1 MSDTQALLSTNWYRV
16 AGLRPRVRGHVRIHR
31 HAYRGE
37 VWYVMEDRVAGKYHR
52 FNPASHRVISL
63 MDGRRDMAG
72 VWSRLTD
79 LLVRQRELLRQ
90 LDLDKDEAGSA
101 KVDADEARQAA

>member
-16 AGLRPRVRGHVRIHR
+16 AGLRPRLRGHVRIHR

-63 MDGRRDMAG
+63 MDGKRDMATSG
-72 VWSRLTD
+72 SRLTD
-79 LLVRQRELLRQ
+79 LLAEDTPAQEEVIRCW
-90 LDLDKDEAGSA
+90 ASCMA
-101 KVDADEARQAA
+101 PT